1 MLQKNLE
8 ENIYSKKNFNMDL
21 LKDNIPKLVRKLA
34 VPAMIGTLFQTLY
47 NVVDTFFAGKISPEA
62 LSALSKSFPI
72 YFIIIATSIGVTVAG
87 TSLIGNSIGEKDNKK
102 TLNYFSHIIYYGIL
116 ISIFITFLG
125 LYLSER
131 VFFLMG
137 STEEVVSLGLEYTN
151 IIYSGSF
158 LFILVVSLNSLLH
171 AEGDTKTYR
180 NVLVLSFL
188 LNIILNPILIFGF
201 LFIPAFGVKGIAI
214 ATIISQLV
222 SFLVILFK
230 VLKNERVRKI
240 TSEYLVPKFL
250 FFKNIFFQS
259 MPISVSICGYAL
271 AAAIIFT
278 YVGQS
283 GEYAV
288 AGYGVGTRIEQV
300 VLLPILGINTAII
313 SIIAQN
319 YGANNLVRIKE
330 TYFTAIKYAFIIM
343 ITAGT
348 LVFLSA
354 SVITSFFS
362 SDPEVIE
369 YGKRYLKISAFVLP
383 AYPVFFL
390 SNGFFM
396 ALKKSENAM
405 ISNFFRNVLNPIA
418 VFYFAKYINASFE
431 TFFWLWVG
439 INWFFSISYFFI
451 IIYYFKLKLNKSSTV
466 VHP

>member
-1 MLQKNLE
+1 
-8 ENIYSKKNFNMDL
+8 MDL
-21 LKDNIPKLVRKLA
+21 LKDNIPKLVRKMA
-34 VPAMIGTLFQTLY
+34 VPAMVGTLFQTLY

-87 TSLIGNSIGEKDNKK
+87 TSLIGNSIGERDNKK

-125 LYLSER
+125 LYFSEK

-137 STEEVVSLGLEYTN
+137 STKEVALLGLEYTN
-151 IIYSGSF
+151 IIYLGSI

-188 LNIILNPILIFGF
+188 LNILLNPILIFGF
-201 LFIPAFGVKGIAI
+201 LFIPAFGVKGIGI
-214 ATIISQLV
+214 ATIVSQFL
-222 SFLVILFK
+222 SFVIILFK
-230 VLKNERVRKI
+230 VFKNERVRNI
-240 TSEYLVPKFL
+240 TNEHLLPKLL

-259 MPISVSICGYAL
+259 MPITVSICGYAL

-319 YGANNLVRIKE
+319 YGANNLYRIKE

-362 SDPEVIE
+362 NDPEVIE

-396 ALKKSENAM
+396 ALKKSEYAM
-405 ISNFFRNVLNPIA
+405 FSNFFRNVLNPIV
-418 VFYFAKYINASFE
+418 VFYIAQYINASFE
-431 TFFWLWVG
+431 TFFWIWVG
-439 INWFFSISYFFI
+439 MNWFFSISYFFV
-451 IIYYFKLKLNKSSTV
+451 IIYYFKVKLNKSSAV

>member
-1 MLQKNLE
+1 M
-8 ENIYSKKNFNMDL
+8 
-21 LKDNIPKLVRKLA
+21 
-34 VPAMIGTLFQTLY
+34 
-47 NVVDTFFAGKISPEA
+47 
-62 LSALSKSFPI
+62 
-72 YFIIIATSIGVTVAG
+72 
-87 TSLIGNSIGEKDNKK
+87 
-102 TLNYFSHIIYYGIL
+102 
-116 ISIFITFLG
+116 
-125 LYLSER
+125 
-131 VFFLMG
+131 
-137 STEEVVSLGLEYTN
+137 
-151 IIYSGSF
+151 
-158 LFILVVSLNSLLH
+158 FILVVSLNSLLH

-180 NVLVLSFL
+180 NVLVISFL

-201 LFIPAFGVKGIAI
+201 LFIPAFGVKGIGI

-222 SFLVILFK
+222 SFLIILFK
-230 VLKNERVRKI
+230 VLKNERVRNI
-240 TSEYLVPKFL
+240 TNEYLVPKFL

-418 VFYFAKYINASFE
+418 VFYIAKYINASFE

-451 IIYYFKLKLNKSSTV
+451 IIYYFKLKLNKPSTV

>member
-1 MLQKNLE
+1 
-8 ENIYSKKNFNMDL
+8 MDL
-21 LKDNIPKLVRKLA
+21 LKENIPKLVRKLS
-34 VPAMIGTLFQTLY
+34 VPAMVGTLFQTLY

-72 YFIIIATSIGVTVAG
+72 YFIIIAASIGVTVAG
-87 TSLIGNSIGEKDNKK
+87 TSLIANSIGEKDENK
-102 TLNYFSHIIYYGIL
+102 TLNYFTHINYYGII
-116 ISIFITFLG
+116 ISIIITFLG
-125 LYLSER
+125 LTYAEKI
-131 VFFLMG
+131 FFLMG
-137 STEEVVSLGLEYTN
+137 STNEVASLGLDYTN
-151 IIYSGSF
+151 IIYTGAT
-158 LFILVVSLNSLLH
+158 LFILVVSFNSLLH

-180 NVLVLSFL
+180 NALILSFF

-201 LFIPAFGVKGIAI
+201 AFIPAMGVKGIGL

-222 SFLVILFK
+222 SFVIVLLK
-230 VLKNERVRKI
+230 VLKNNRVEKL
-240 TSEYLVPKFL
+240 TKDFLSPKLLYL
-250 FFKNIFFQS
+250 KNIFFQS

-271 AAAIIFT
+271 ASAIIFT

-319 YGANNLVRIKE
+319 YGASNFNRIKE

-354 SVITSFFS
+354 NIITSFFS

-369 YGKRYLKISAFVLP
+369 YGKRYLRISVFVLP

-405 ISNFFRNVLNPIA
+405 ISNLFRNVLNPIA
-418 VFYFAKYINASFE
+418 VFYIAKYISASFD
-431 TFFWLWVG
+431 TFFWTWVG

-451 IIYYFKLKLNKSSTV
+451 ILYYFKSRLDKSSTV

>member
-1 MLQKNLE
+1 
-8 ENIYSKKNFNMDL
+8 MDL

-34 VPAMIGTLFQTLY
+34 VPAMVGTLFQTLY
-47 NVVDTFFAGKISPEA
+47 NVVDTYFAGKISPEA

-116 ISIFITFLG
+116 ISILITFLG
-125 LYLSER
+125 LYYSKK

-137 STEEVVSLGLEYTN
+137 STAEVVSLGLEYTD
-151 IIYSGSF
+151 IIYSGSI

-180 NVLVLSFL
+180 NVLILSFI

-201 LFIPAFGVKGIAI
+201 LFIPAFGVKGIGI
-214 ATIISQLV
+214 ATIISQFV
-222 SFLVILFK
+222 AFIIILLK
-230 VLKNERVRKI
+230 ILKNKRVKNI
-240 TSEYLVPKFL
+240 NNEYLLPKFL
-250 FFKNIFFQS
+250 YFKNIFFQS
-259 MPISVSICGYAL
+259 MPITVSICGYAL

-319 YGANNLVRIKE
+319 YGANNIYRIKE
-330 TYFTAIKYAFIIM
+330 TYFTAIKYAFLIM
-343 ITAGT
+343 ITAGA

-362 SDPEVIE
+362 NDPEVIE

-405 ISNFFRNVLNPIA
+405 ISNFFRNILNPIV
-418 VFYFAKYINASFE
+418 VFYIAKYIGASFE
-431 TFFWLWVG
+431 TFFWIWVC

-451 IIYYFKLKLNKSSTV
+451 IIYYFKVKLNKSSAV

>member
-1 MLQKNLE
+1 
-8 ENIYSKKNFNMDL
+8 MDL

-34 VPAMIGTLFQTLY
+34 VPAMVGTLFQTLY
-47 NVVDTFFAGKISPEA
+47 NVVDTFFAGKISAEA

-102 TLNYFSHIIYYGIL
+102 TLNYFSHIIYYGVL

-125 LYLSER
+125 LYFSKQ
-131 VFFLMG
+131 VFYLMG
-137 STEEVVSLGLEYTN
+137 STQEVTSLGLEYTN
-151 IIYSGSF
+151 IIFSGSF

-201 LFIPAFGVKGIAI
+201 LFIPAFGVKGIGI
-214 ATIISQLV
+214 ATIISQLA
-222 SFLVILFK
+222 SFLIILFK
-230 VLKNERVRKI
+230 VLKNERVRNI

-319 YGANNLVRIKE
+319 YGANNFVRIKE

-354 SVITSFFS
+354 SVITGFFS
-362 SDPEVIE
+362 NDPEVIE

-405 ISNFFRNVLNPIA
+405 ISNFFRNVLNPIV
-418 VFYFAKYINASFE
+418 VFYIAKHINASFE
-431 TFFWLWVG
+431 TFFWIWVG

-451 IIYYFKLKLNKSSTV
+451 IIYYFKIKLNKSSTV

>member
-1 MLQKNLE
+1 
-8 ENIYSKKNFNMDL
+8 MDL

-34 VPAMIGTLFQTLY
+34 VPAMVGTLFQTLY

-125 LYLSER
+125 LYFSER

-137 STEEVVSLGLEYTN
+137 STEEVASLGLEYTN

-180 NVLVLSFL
+180 NVLVLSFI

-201 LFIPAFGVKGIAI
+201 LFIPAFGVKGIGI

-222 SFLVILFK
+222 SFLIILFK
-230 VLKNERVRKI
+230 VLKNERVRNI
-240 TSEYLVPKFL
+240 TNEYLVPKFL

-362 SDPEVIE
+362 NDPEVIE

-418 VFYFAKYINASFE
+418 VFYIAKYINASFE

-451 IIYYFKLKLNKSSTV
+451 IIYYFKLKLNKPSTV

>member
-1 MLQKNLE
+1 
-8 ENIYSKKNFNMDL
+8 
-21 LKDNIPKLVRKLA
+21 
-34 VPAMIGTLFQTLY
+34 
-47 NVVDTFFAGKISPEA
+47 
-62 LSALSKSFPI
+62 
-72 YFIIIATSIGVTVAG
+72 
-87 TSLIGNSIGEKDNKK
+87 
-102 TLNYFSHIIYYGIL
+102 
-116 ISIFITFLG
+116 
-125 LYLSER
+125 
-131 VFFLMG
+131 
-137 STEEVVSLGLEYTN
+137 
-151 IIYSGSF
+151 

-180 NVLVLSFL
+180 NVLVISFL

-201 LFIPAFGVKGIAI
+201 LFIPAFGVKGIGI

-222 SFLVILFK
+222 SFLIILFK
-230 VLKNERVRKI
+230 VLKNERVRNI
-240 TSEYLVPKFL
+240 TNEYLVPKFL

-319 YGANNLVRIKE
+319 YGANNLLRIKE

-354 SVITSFFS
+354 SIITSFFS
-362 SDPEVIE
+362 NDPEVIE

-418 VFYFAKYINASFE
+418 VFYIAKYINASFE
-431 TFFWLWVG
+431 TFFWIWVG

-451 IIYYFKLKLNKSSTV
+451 IIYYFKIKLNKSSTV
-466 VHP
+466 VYP

>member
-1 MLQKNLE
+1 
-8 ENIYSKKNFNMDL
+8 MDL

-34 VPAMIGTLFQTLY
+34 VPAMVGTLFQTLY
-47 NVVDTFFAGKISPEA
+47 NVVDTFFAGKISAEA

-102 TLNYFSHIIYYGIL
+102 TLNYFSHIIYYGVL

-125 LYLSER
+125 LYFSKQ
-131 VFFLMG
+131 VFYLMG
-137 STEEVVSLGLEYTN
+137 STQEVTSLGLEYTN
-151 IIYSGSF
+151 IIFSGSF

-201 LFIPAFGVKGIAI
+201 LFIPAFGVKGIGI

-222 SFLVILFK
+222 SFLIILFK
-230 VLKNERVRKI
+230 VLKNERVRNI

-319 YGANNLVRIKE
+319 YGANNFVRIKE

-354 SVITSFFS
+354 SVITGFFS
-362 SDPEVIE
+362 NDPEVIE

-418 VFYFAKYINASFE
+418 VFYIAKHINASFE
-431 TFFWLWVG
+431 TFFWIWVG

-451 IIYYFKLKLNKSSTV
+451 IIYYFKIKLNKSGSV